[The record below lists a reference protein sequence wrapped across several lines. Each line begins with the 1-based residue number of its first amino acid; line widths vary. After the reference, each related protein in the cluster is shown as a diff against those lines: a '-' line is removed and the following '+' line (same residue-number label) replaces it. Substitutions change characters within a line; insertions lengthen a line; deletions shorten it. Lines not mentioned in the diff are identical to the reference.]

1 MALGNKEIMAENIK
15 YFMDKKGV
23 DRNQLCAD
31 LDLKYMT
38 VSDWINAKSYPRIDK
53 IELLANY
60 FGVSKSDLVEPRNSP
75 TKEHPSTID
84 LSNLRERVVLFD
96 GKPLSDE
103 DVEKIT
109 KIIEL
114 SLEVSASEDK

>member
-15 YFMDKKGV
+15 YFMDRKGV

-75 TKEHPSTID
+75 TKEPTPTID

-114 SLEVSASEDK
+114 SLEVSASEDR